1 MSQRGV
7 PQGSRRLPVRFVRSG
22 GAFAPRSFPHN
33 DTSSIRSVETMPI
46 YLFEVSYSESGTQGL
61 LRDGGTQRHEEIQ
74 AVMDE
79 LGGAL
84 HSLYYSMG
92 EADAY
97 AIAELPRDK
106 AAALLTPE
114 DVDEAA
120 EMARNLDYQP
130 PGQ

>member
-1 MSQRGV
+1 
-7 PQGSRRLPVRFVRSG
+7 
-22 GAFAPRSFPHN
+22 
-33 DTSSIRSVETMPI
+33 MPI